1 MSDVIFLDEWT
12 ERHIELASWLSRM
25 PLHSPY
31 GSTCRRNRRPFVAGQ
46 ALQWDADRAAVT
58 KLSRLFASDGEAFKQ
73 VQSLLTRMPYVV
85 SAVSLLAR
93 GDGLGAEHVAGLKR
107 FVCFLLAQDQI
118 LAANDARPAFWD
130 VLEAPSVLAL
140 FYGPSHDAQGH
151 KRPGS
156 FESCSDWEAQAVFA
170 LADVG
175 SAPLLDAWAQ
185 VQSLRAQLDAARQL
199 FTRALGQT
207 YRTAIRRDQT
217 LIVSADSELV
227 ADARADLRLALR
239 METPFEIVFDPVW
252 PDSVRALQART
263 EAAIRVMAEA
273 ERIVLRDLSQS
284 LCPYVNALSA
294 WMRQVGELDEISA
307 RVVFASSQGCSW
319 SLCGPQV
326 RLQQALHPAVAGG
339 SPLDFTLTHKV
350 TVLLGPNMGGK
361 TVAQKTLLF
370 YQACHQFG
378 LPVPGGD
385 AVYEAPLFAAL
396 RYVGGDAQSLHAGL
410 SSFGA
415 EVIAL
420 QAALEARD
428 VMLCCDEL
436 GRSTNPHEGQALVHA
451 LVDMLAIRPDC
462 LALIATHFAIRADGC
477 AYLKVSGIRATVDQ
491 WPTDLPVLERLAWL
505 TQAMDYQLLPCSP
518 DEMSQEGLRIA
529 GWLGL
534 SPALIARA
542 SAYSKGT
549 PAVAIMTDDPI
560 TGDQ

>member
-12 ERHIELASWLSRM
+12 ERHIEFASWLSRM

-31 GSTCRRNRRPFVAGQ
+31 GLTCRRNRRPFVAGQ
-46 ALQWDADRAAVT
+46 RQQWDADRAAVT
-58 KLSRLFASDGEAFKQ
+58 KLSRVFAIDGEGGKQ
-73 VQSLLTRMPYVV
+73 LQSLLKRMPDVV

-107 FVCFLLAQDQI
+107 FVCFLLAQDEI
-118 LAANDARPAFWD
+118 LGANDARPAFWD
-130 VLEAPSVLAL
+130 VSEAPTVLAL
-140 FYGPSHDAQGH
+140 FYGPADDVQSH
-151 KRPGS
+151 KRSDSLMQGR
-156 FESCSDWEAQAVFA
+156 DWEAQAVFA

-175 SAPLLDAWAQ
+175 AAALHDAWAQ
-185 VQSLRAQLDAARQL
+185 VQSLRTELAAARQM
-199 FTRALGQT
+199 FTRSLGQT
-207 YRTAIRRDQT
+207 YRTPVRRDQT
-217 LIVSADSELV
+217 LIVSADSDL
-227 ADARADLRLALR
+227 AAIARADLRLALR
-239 METPFEIVFDPVW
+239 LETPFEIVFDPVW

-263 EAAIRVMAEA
+263 EVAITVMAEA
-273 ERIVLRDLSQS
+273 QRAALEDLSLS
-284 LCPYVNALSA
+284 LCPYVDALSA

-307 RVVFASSQGCSW
+307 RVVFASAQGCSW

-326 RLQQALHPAVAGG
+326 RVQQALHPAVAGG

-350 TVLLGPNMGGK
+350 TMLLGPNMGGK

-385 AVYEAPLFAAL
+385 AIYEAPLYAAL
-396 RYVGGDAQSLHAGL
+396 RYVGGDAQSLHTGL

-415 EVIAL
+415 EVLGL

-428 VMLCCDEL
+428 VLLCCDEL
-436 GRSTNPHEGQALVHA
+436 ARSTNPHEGQALVHA
-451 LVDMLAIRPDC
+451 LADMLALRSDC
-462 LALIATHFAIRADGC
+462 TALIATHFAIRVDGC
-477 AYLKVSGIRATVDQ
+477 GYFKVSGIRTAVDQ
-491 WPTDLPVLERLAWL
+491 WPTELSVLQRLAWL
-505 TQAMDYQLLPCSP
+505 RQAMDYQLLPCGP

-549 PAVAIMTDDPI
+549 PAVASTGCDP
-560 TGDQ
+560 TTEDP